1 VKRTKSAIVVLAIF
15 LAALMNTAAWAQKS
29 TRHWVSAWSTAVHAP
44 LQFPGAPAPPSFEN
58 KTIRMVVRPTIGG
71 EHVRVRFSNAFGT
84 TALPIAAAHIAL
96 VAEGSRIV
104 PESDRV
110 LKFGGNPSV
119 TIPPGSPMLS
129 DPVDLKFP
137 AFAEIAVSIWVSSAA
152 APTTHLWGQ
161 KQTYIPEPG
170 DFTAKVE
177 IPNATTTT
185 SWYWIADLEV
195 LASSQASAVVTL
207 GDSITDGVGAKPGEY
222 ADWPDL
228 LANRLAAQ
236 KGLPAMAV
244 VNAGIGG
251 NRVLHDG
258 AGVSALTRFDRDVL
272 AQPGVANLIVLEGI
286 NDIGWPHI
294 KIRLP
299 QADNAPKLPN
309 FAAEKVTA
317 EEIIVGLRQ
326 IIERAHLHGIRV
338 FGATLTPF
346 EGADYF
352 SEEGETTRQTVNQ
365 WIRTG
370 GAFDG
375 VFDFDAA
382 VRDSNHPSQFREGYH
397 SGDHLH
403 PSATGFKAMADAVDL
418 SILRHTAG
426 TVTKK

>member
-1 VKRTKSAIVVLAIF
+1 
-15 LAALMNTAAWAQKS
+15 
-29 TRHWVSAWSTAVHAP
+29 
-44 LQFPGAPAPPSFEN
+44 
-58 KTIRMVVRPTIGG
+58 MVVRPTIGG

-96 VAEGSRIV
+96 VSEGSRIV

-119 TIPPGSPMLS
+119 TIPPGSPMVS

-137 AFAEIAVSIWVSSAA
+137 AFAEIAVSIWVSGAT

-161 KQTYIPEPG
+161 KQTYISEPG

-177 IPNATTTT
+177 IPNTTTTT
-185 SWYWIADLEV
+185 SWYWIAGLEV
-195 LASSQASAVVTL
+195 FASDQTLATVTF
-207 GDSITDGVGAKPGEY
+207 GDSITDGVGAKQGEY

-228 LANRLAAQ
+228 LASRLAAQ

-258 AGVSALTRFDRDVL
+258 AGVSALARLDRDVL
-272 AQPGVANLIVLEGI
+272 AQPGVSNLIVLEGI
-286 NDIGWPHI
+286 NDIGWPNI

-299 QADNAPKLPN
+299 QDENAPKLPN
-309 FAAEKVTA
+309 FAAEKVTV

-326 IIERAHLHGIRV
+326 IIERAHQHGIRV

-352 SEEGETTRQTVNQ
+352 SEEGEVTRQAVNE
-365 WIRTG
+365 WIRKS

-382 VRDSNHPSQFREGYH
+382 VRDPQHPSRFRDGYH

-403 PSATGFKAMADAVDL
+403 PSAMGFKAMADAVDQ
-418 SILRHTAG
+418 SALRHAAG
-426 TVTKK
+426 TAAKK

>member
-1 VKRTKSAIVVLAIF
+1 MPRTKPVAFALAILLAVVLNA
-15 LAALMNTAAWAQKS
+15 TAWAQKS
-29 TRHWVSAWSTAVHAP
+29 TEHWVSAWSTAVHAP
-44 LQFPGAPAPPSFEN
+44 LQFPGAPPLPSFEN
-58 KTIRMVVRPTIGG
+58 KTVRMVVRPTIGG
-71 EHVRVRFSNAFGT
+71 EQVRVRFSNACGT

-119 TIPPGSPMLS
+119 AIPPGSPMLS

-137 AFAEIAVSIWVSSAA
+137 AFAEIAVSIRVSGATT
-152 APTTHLWGQ
+152 PTIHLWGQ
-161 KQTYIPEPG
+161 KQTYVSEEG
-170 DFTAKVE
+170 DFTASVE

-195 LASSQASAVVTL
+195 QAPYRTSATVTL

-222 ADWPDL
+222 ADWPDV
-228 LANRLAAQ
+228 LANRLAGE
-236 KGLPAMAV
+236 KGQPAMAV

-258 AGVSALTRFDRDVL
+258 AGVSALARFDRDVL
-272 AQPGVANLIVLEGI
+272 AQPGVANLIVLEGV

-294 KIRLP
+294 KLPP
-299 QADNAPKLPN
+299 QAENAPKLPP

-317 EEIIVGLRQ
+317 EEIIAGLRQ
-326 IIERAHLHGIRV
+326 IIERAHQHGIRV

-346 EGADYF
+346 KGAAYF
-352 SEEGETTRQTVNQ
+352 SEEGEAKRQAVNE
-365 WIRTG
+365 WIRKS

-382 VRDSNHPSQFREGYH
+382 VRDPEHPARFRESYH
-397 SGDHLH
+397 SGDNLH
-403 PSATGFKAMADAVDL
+403 PSAIGFKAMAAAVDL
-418 SILRHTAG
+418 SLLRRAAAAAAR
-426 TVTKK
+426 K

>member
-1 VKRTKSAIVVLAIF
+1 
-15 LAALMNTAAWAQKS
+15 
-29 TRHWVSAWSTAVHAP
+29 
-44 LQFPGAPAPPSFEN
+44 
-58 KTIRMVVRPTIGG
+58 
-71 EHVRVRFSNAFGT
+71 
-84 TALPIAAAHIAL
+84 
-96 VAEGSRIV
+96 
-104 PESDRV
+104 
-110 LKFGGNPSV
+110 
-119 TIPPGSPMLS
+119 MLS

-137 AFAEIAVSIWVSSAA
+137 AFAEVAVSIWVSSAA

-161 KQTYIPEPG
+161 KQTYISEPG
-170 DFTAKVE
+170 DFTEKVE

-195 LASSQASAVVTL
+195 LASGQTSATVTL
-207 GDSITDGVGAKPGEY
+207 GDSITDGVGAKQGEY

-228 LANRLAAQ
+228 LASRLAAQ

-251 NRVLHDG
+251 NRILHDG

-272 AQPGVANLIVLEGI
+272 AQPGVTNLIVLEGI

-294 KIRLP
+294 KINLP
-299 QADNAPKLPN
+299 QDENAPKLPN

-326 IIERAHLHGIRV
+326 IIERAHQHGIRV

-352 SEEGETTRQTVNQ
+352 SEEGEATRQAVNE
-365 WIRTG
+365 WIRKG
-370 GAFDG
+370 GVFDG

-382 VRDSNHPSQFREGYH
+382 VRDPAHPGRFREGYH
-397 SGDHLH
+397 SGDNLH
-403 PSATGFKAMADAVDL
+403 PSAVGFKAMAATVDL
-418 SILRHTAG
+418 SALRHAAG
-426 TVTKK
+426 TTTKK